1 MSAKYTVV
9 ERKDP
14 QNPDVEGKY
23 YTSNKSDGLIDVRE
37 MAEYISQRSG
47 VSVGHVQGI
56 IEDLG
61 EEIESSLLRGE
72 TLSLGPIGILSM
84 NVSGEG
90 ATTKENYNTSLIKK
104 AYIHLRVRKTLL
116 NKLSEVK
123 YEKVKYAT
131 SLPVSNVEE
140 PLP

>member
-14 QNPDVEGKY
+14 RNPEMGGKY

-47 VSVGHVQGI
+47 VSIGHVQGI

-61 EEIESSLLRGE
+61 EEIESALLRGE

-90 ATTKENYNTSLIKK
+90 AIAKDEYNVSLIKK

-116 NKLSEVK
+116 NKLTEVK

-131 SLPVSNVEE
+131 SLPVSKDEE

>member
-14 QNPDVEGKY
+14 RNPELSGKY

-47 VSVGHVQGI
+47 VSIGHVQGI

-84 NVSGEG
+84 NISGEG
-90 ATTKENYNTSLIKK
+90 AIAKDEYNVSLIKK

-116 NKLSEVK
+116 NKLTEVK

-131 SLPVSNVEE
+131 SLPVSKDE

>member
-14 QNPDVEGKY
+14 QNPDVQGKY

-37 MAEYISQRSG
+37 LAEYISLRSG
-47 VSVGHVQGI
+47 VSIGHVQGI

-90 ATTKENYNTSLIKK
+90 AITKDEYNVSLIKK

-116 NKLSEVK
+116 NKLTEVK

-131 SLPVSNVEE
+131 SLPVSNSEE
-140 PLP
+140 PEP